1 MSFDLDQ
8 GSADAVPFEYR
19 FRVYVP
25 EGYAF
30 ASASAGQATQNGQV
44 VTVALTPKSPG
55 RLDLELVFDDGT

>member
-1 MSFDLDQ
+1 M
-8 GSADAVPFEYR
+8 PFEYR